1 MADIQNV
8 ITLGIGSAPGNIRY
22 FVLVGLDVSPV
33 AAVITSVGPIIQ
45 GARDDVPVVQGADEL
60 LPVLQAAPVRVPVL
74 RGAEEI

>member
-45 GARDDVPVVQGADEL
+45 GAAYDTPAVRGSDEL
-60 LPVLQAAPVRVPVL
+60 LPVLRAAPVRVPVL
-74 RGAEEI
+74 RDAEEI